1 MLTPEIIEG
10 FRSVAIASVADAI
23 DKVAG
28 RRGYLHHK
36 VKNQI
41 NQKRMVGPAVTTLH
55 APTHEFLPPS
65 KALDL
70 IEDSAPGSVI
80 VIGCAGADD
89 DVAFWG
95 GIMTAGA
102 FAMGHAGALLGAG
115 VRDIQEIQRDY
126 DLPVFAPHV
135 SPGTSLGRT
144 ATIAANIPVTVGGIV
159 IHPGDL
165 VVGDV
170 DGVCIIRPEH
180 AAAVLQMAREIDARE
195 AEQARLI
202 VETKSL
208 KQGLAKY
215 GRI

>member
-1 MLTPEIIEG
+1 MLTPDIIEG
-10 FRSVAIASVADAI
+10 FRGVAIASVADAI
-23 DKVAG
+23 DKATG
-28 RRGYLHHK
+28 RRGYLHHS

-55 APTHEFLPPS
+55 APTQEFLPPLA
-65 KALDL
+65 ALDL
-70 IEDSAPGSVI
+70 IEDGAAGSVI
-80 VIGCAGADD
+80 VIGVHGDND
-89 DVAFWG
+89 LAFWG

-102 FAMGHAGALLGAG
+102 FARGHAGALLAGG
-115 VRDIQEIQRDY
+115 VRDVQEIQRDY

-144 ATIAANIPVTVGGIV
+144 ATIAANIPVMVGGIV

-170 DGVCIIRPEH
+170 DGVCIVRPEH
-180 AAAVLQMAREIDARE
+180 AAAVLATAREIDARE

-202 VETKSL
+202 VEAKSL

>member
-1 MLTPEIIEG
+1 MLTPDIIEG
-10 FRSVAIASVADAI
+10 FRTVAIASIADSI
-23 DKVAG
+23 DKVTG
-28 RRGYLHHK
+28 RRGYLHHA

-55 APTHEFLPPS
+55 APTHEFLPPLA
-65 KALDL
+65 ALDL
-70 IEDSAPGSVI
+70 IEDSSPGSVI
-80 VIGCAGADD
+80 VIGCHGDND
-89 DVAFWG
+89 LAFWG
-95 GIMTAGA
+95 GIMSAGA
-102 FAMGHAGALLGAG
+102 FAKGHAGAVLAGG
-115 VRDIQEIQRDY
+115 VRDVQEIQRDY
-126 DLPVFAPHV
+126 DLPVFAPQV

-144 ATIAANIPVTVGGIV
+144 ATIAKNIPVMVGGIV

-170 DGVCIIRPEH
+170 DGVCIVRPEH

-202 VETKSL
+202 VEAKSL
-208 KQGLAKY
+208 KEGLAKY

>member
-1 MLTPEIIEG
+1 MLTQEIIEG
-10 FRSVAIASVADAI
+10 FRTVAIASIADAI
-23 DKVAG
+23 DKVVG
-28 RRGYLHHK
+28 RRGYLHHAI
-36 VKNQI
+36 KNRI
-41 NQKRMVGPAVTTLH
+41 NEKRMVGPAVTTLH
-55 APTHEFLPPS
+55 AKSSEFLPPTL
-65 KALDL
+65 ALDL

-80 VIGCAGADD
+80 VIGAAGDTD
-89 DVAFWG
+89 LAFWG

-102 FAMGHAGALLGAG
+102 FAKGHAGALLAG
-115 VRDIQEIQRDY
+115 GLRDVQEIQRDY

-144 ATIAANIPVTVGGIV
+144 ATIAKDIPVEVGGILV
-159 IHPGDL
+159 HPGDL

-170 DGVCIIRPEH
+170 DGVCIVPPQH
-180 AAAVLQMAREIDARE
+180 AAAVLAMAREIDARE

-202 VETKSL
+202 VEAKSL

>member
-1 MLTPEIIEG
+1 MLTPDIIEG
-10 FRSVAIASVADAI
+10 FRTVAIASVADAI
-23 DKVAG
+23 DKVTG
-28 RRGYLHHK
+28 RRGYLHHT

-41 NQKRMVGPAVTTLH
+41 NAKRMVGPALTTLH
-55 APTHEFLPPS
+55 TKSTEFLPPAL
-65 KALDL
+65 ALDL
-70 IEDSAPGSVI
+70 IEEGAPGSVI
-80 VIGCAGADD
+80 VIGVMGDND
-89 DVAFWG
+89 LAFWG

-102 FAMGHAGALLGAG
+102 FAKGHAGALLGGG
-115 VRDIQEIQRDY
+115 VRDIEEIRRDY

-144 ATIAANIPVTVGGIV
+144 ATIAKDIPVEVGGIV

-165 VVGDV
+165 VVGDI
-170 DGVCIIRPEH
+170 DGVCIVHPQH
-180 AAAVLQMAREIDARE
+180 AAEVLQMAREIDARE

-202 VETKSL
+202 VEAKSL

>member
-1 MLTPEIIEG
+1 MLTNDIIEG
-10 FRSVAIASVADAI
+10 FRTVAIASVADAI
-23 DKVAG
+23 DKVTG
-28 RRGYLHHK
+28 RRGYLHHSI
-36 VKNQI
+36 KNRI
-41 NQKRMVGPAVTTLH
+41 NAKRMVGPAVTTLH
-55 APTHEFLPPS
+55 AKSDEFLPPTL
-65 KALDL
+65 ALDL

-80 VIGCAGADD
+80 VIGVMGDND
-89 DVAFWG
+89 LAFWG

-102 FAMGHAGALLGAG
+102 FAKRHAGALLGG
-115 VRDIQEIQRDY
+115 GLRDVQEIQRDY

-144 ATIAANIPVTVGGIV
+144 ATIAKDIPVEVGGIV
-159 IHPGDL
+159 VHPGDL

-180 AAAVLQMAREIDARE
+180 AEAVLKMAREIDARE

-202 VETKSL
+202 VEVKSL
-208 KQGLAKY
+208 KEGLAKY

>member
-1 MLTPEIIEG
+1 MLTPDIIEG
-10 FRSVAIASVADAI
+10 FRTVAIASLADAI
-23 DKVAG
+23 DKVSG
-28 RRGYLHHK
+28 RRGYLHHT
-36 VKNQI
+36 VKNRI
-41 NQKRMVGPAVTTLH
+41 NAKRMVGPAVTTLH
-55 APTHEFLPPS
+55 AKSNEFLPPS
-65 KALDL
+65 LALDL

-80 VIGCAGADD
+80 VIGVMGDND
-89 DVAFWG
+89 LAFWG

-102 FAMGHAGALLGAG
+102 FAKGHAGALLGGG

-144 ATIAANIPVTVGGIV
+144 ATIAKDIPVEVGGIL

-180 AAAVLQMAREIDARE
+180 AAEVLGMAREIDARE

-202 VETKSL
+202 VEAKSL

>member
-1 MLTPEIIEG
+1 MLTPEIIDG
-10 FRSVAIASVADAI
+10 FRTVAIASIADSI

-28 RRGYLHHK
+28 RRGYLHHG
-36 VKNQI
+36 VKNRI
-41 NQKRMVGPAVTTLH
+41 NDRRMVGPAVTTLH
-55 APTHEFLPPS
+55 APTHEFLPPLA
-65 KALDL
+65 ALDL
-70 IEDSAPGSVI
+70 IEDSPAGSVI
-80 VIGCAGADD
+80 VIGCHGDND
-89 DVAFWG
+89 LAFWG
-95 GIMTAGA
+95 GIMSAGA
-102 FAMGHAGALLGAG
+102 FAHGHAGALLDGG
-115 VRDIQEIQRDY
+115 VRDVQEIQRDY

-170 DGVCIIRPEH
+170 DGVCIIRPQH
-180 AAAVLQMAREIDARE
+180 AAAVLAMAREIDARE

-202 VETKSL
+202 VEAKSL

>member
-1 MLTPEIIEG
+1 MLTPELIDG
-10 FRSVAIASVADAI
+10 FRTVAIASLADAI
-23 DKVAG
+23 DKVTG
-28 RRGYLHHK
+28 KRGYLHHAI
-36 VKNQI
+36 KNRI

-55 APTHEFLPPS
+55 APTQEFLPPLA
-65 KALDL
+65 ALDL

-80 VIGCAGADD
+80 VIGCHGDND
-89 DVAFWG
+89 LAFWG

-102 FAMGHAGALLGAG
+102 FAKGHAGALLDGG

-144 ATIAANIPVTVGGIV
+144 ATIAANIPVSIGGV
-159 IHPGDL
+159 VVHPGDL

-170 DGVCIIRPEH
+170 DGVCIIRPRY
-180 AAAVLQMAREIDARE
+180 AAEVLKMAQEIDSRE

-202 VETKSL
+202 VEAKSL

>member
-1 MLTPEIIEG
+1 MLTPEIIDG

-28 RRGYLHHK
+28 RRGYLHHA
-36 VKNQI
+36 VKNRI
-41 NQKRMVGPAVTTLH
+41 NEKRMVGPALTALH
-55 APTHEFLPPS
+55 AKTDEFLPPAM
-65 KALDL
+65 ALDL
-70 IEDSAPGSVI
+70 IEEGAPGSVI
-80 VIGCAGADD
+80 VIGVLGDND
-89 DVAFWG
+89 LAFWG

-102 FAMGHAGALLGAG
+102 FARGHAGALLGG
-115 VRDIQEIQRDY
+115 GLRDVQEIRRDY

-144 ATIAANIPVTVGGIV
+144 ATIAKDIPVEVGGILV
-159 IHPGDL
+159 HPGDL

-170 DGVCIIRPEH
+170 DGVCIIRPQH
-180 AAAVLQMAREIDARE
+180 AAEVLRMAQEIDARE

-202 VETKSL
+202 VEAKSL

>member
-1 MLTPEIIEG
+1 MLTSDIIEG
-10 FRSVAIASVADAI
+10 FRTVAIASVADAI
-23 DKVAG
+23 DKVSG
-28 RRGYLHHK
+28 RRGYLHHS

-41 NQKRMVGPAVTTLH
+41 NAKRMVGPAVTTLH
-55 APTHEFLPPS
+55 TKSTEFLPPTL
-65 KALDL
+65 ALDL

-80 VIGCAGADD
+80 VIGVMGDND
-89 DVAFWG
+89 LAFWG

-102 FAMGHAGALLGAG
+102 FAMGHAGALLGGG

-144 ATIAANIPVTVGGIV
+144 ATIAKDIPVEVGGIV
-159 IHPGDL
+159 VHPGDL

-180 AAAVLQMAREIDARE
+180 AAEVLRMAREIDARE

-202 VETKSL
+202 VEAKSL

>member
-1 MLTPEIIEG
+1 MLTPEIIDG
-10 FRSVAIASVADAI
+10 FRKVAIASVADAI
-23 DKVAG
+23 EKVTG
-28 RRGYLHHK
+28 RRGYLHHA
-36 VKNQI
+36 VKNRI
-41 NQKRMVGPAVTTLH
+41 NAKRMVGPAVTTLH
-55 APTHEFLPPS
+55 APSTEFLPPLA
-65 KALDL
+65 ALDL

-80 VIGCAGADD
+80 VIGVHGDND
-89 DVAFWG
+89 LAFWG

-102 FAMGHAGALLGAG
+102 FAKGHAGALLAGG

-144 ATIAANIPVTVGGIV
+144 ATIAKDIPVMVGGIV
-159 IHPGDL
+159 VHPGDL

-170 DGVCIIRPEH
+170 DGVCVIRP
-180 AAAVLQMAREIDARE
+180 ADADAVLKAAQEIDARE

-202 VETKSL
+202 VEAKSL
-208 KQGLAKY
+208 KEGLAKY

>member
-1 MLTPEIIEG
+1 MLTNDIIEG
-10 FRSVAIASVADAI
+10 FRTVAIASVADAI
-23 DKVAG
+23 DKVTG
-28 RRGYLHHK
+28 RRGYLHHAI
-36 VKNQI
+36 KNRI
-41 NQKRMVGPAVTTLH
+41 NGKRMVGPAVTTLH
-55 APTHEFLPPS
+55 AKSNEFLPPTL
-65 KALDL
+65 ALDL

-80 VIGCAGADD
+80 VIGVMGDND
-89 DVAFWG
+89 LAFWG

-102 FAMGHAGALLGAG
+102 FAKRHAGALLGG
-115 VRDIQEIQRDY
+115 GLRDVQEIQRDY

-144 ATIAANIPVTVGGIV
+144 ATIAKDIPVEVGGIV
-159 IHPGDL
+159 VHPGDL

-180 AAAVLQMAREIDARE
+180 AEAVLKMAREIDARE

-202 VETKSL
+202 VEVKSL
-208 KQGLAKY
+208 KEGLAKY

>member
-1 MLTPEIIEG
+1 MLTADIIDG

-23 DKVAG
+23 DKVTG
-28 RRGYLHHK
+28 RRGYLHHS

-41 NQKRMVGPAVTTLH
+41 NRQRMVGPAVTTLH
-55 APTHEFLPPS
+55 AATHEFLPPLA
-65 KALDL
+65 ALDL

-80 VIGCAGADD
+80 VIGCHGDND
-89 DVAFWG
+89 LAFWG

-102 FAMGHAGALLGAG
+102 FAKGHAGAVLAGG
-115 VRDIQEIQRDY
+115 VRDVQEIQRDY

-144 ATIAANIPVTVGGIV
+144 ATIAANIPVMVGNV
-159 IHPGDL
+159 VVHPGDL

-170 DGVCIIRPEH
+170 DGVCIIRPQF
-180 AAAVLQMAREIDARE
+180 AAEVLRLAQEIDARE

-202 VETKSL
+202 VEAKSL

>member
-1 MLTPEIIEG
+1 MLTPEIIDG
-10 FRSVAIASVADAI
+10 FRTVAIASIADSI
-23 DKVAG
+23 DKVTG
-28 RRGYLHHK
+28 RRGYLHHA

-55 APTHEFLPPS
+55 APTHEFLPPLA
-65 KALDL
+65 ALDL

-80 VIGCAGADD
+80 VIGCHGDN

-102 FAMGHAGALLGAG
+102 FAKGHAGAVLAGG
-115 VRDIQEIQRDY
+115 VRDVQEIQRDY

-144 ATIAANIPVTVGGIV
+144 ATIAANIPVMVGGIV

-180 AAAVLQMAREIDARE
+180 AAAVLAMAREIDARE

-202 VETKSL
+202 VEAKSL

>member
-1 MLTPEIIEG
+1 MLTPDIIEG

-23 DKVAG
+23 DKVTG
-28 RRGYLHHK
+28 RRGYLHHS
-36 VKNQI
+36 VKNQV
-41 NQKRMVGPAVTTLH
+41 NQKRMVGPALTTLH
-55 APTHEFLPPS
+55 TRSTEFLPPTL
-65 KALDL
+65 ALDL
-70 IEDSAPGSVI
+70 IEEGAPGSVI
-80 VIGCAGADD
+80 VIGVMGDND
-89 DVAFWG
+89 LAFWG

-102 FAMGHAGALLGAG
+102 FAKGHAGALLGGG
-115 VRDIQEIQRDY
+115 VRDIQEIRRDY

-144 ATIAANIPVTVGGIV
+144 ATIAKDIPVEVGGIV

-170 DGVCIIRPEH
+170 DGVCIVRPQH
-180 AAAVLQMAREIDARE
+180 AAEVLQMAREIDARE

-202 VETKSL
+202 VEAKSL

>member
-1 MLTPEIIEG
+1 MLTPDIIEA
-10 FRSVAIASVADAI
+10 FRHVAIASLADAI

-28 RRGYLHHK
+28 RRGYLHHS

-41 NQKRMVGPAVTTLH
+41 NAKRMVGPAVTTLH
-55 APTHEFLPPS
+55 APTQEFLPPLA
-65 KALDL
+65 ALDL

-80 VIGCAGADD
+80 VIGVHGENDL
-89 DVAFWG
+89 AFWG
-95 GIMTAGA
+95 GIMSAGA
-102 FAMGHAGALLGAG
+102 FAKGHVGALLAGG

-144 ATIAANIPVTVGGIV
+144 ATIAANIPVMVGGIV

-180 AAAVLQMAREIDARE
+180 AAAVLKMAQEIDARE

-202 VETKSL
+202 VDAKSL

>member
-10 FRSVAIASVADAI
+10 FRTVAIASVADAI
-23 DKVAG
+23 DKVTG
-28 RRGYLHHK
+28 RRGYLHHS

-55 APTHEFLPPS
+55 APTEEFLPPLA
-65 KALDL
+65 ALDL
-70 IEDSAPGSVI
+70 IEDSAAGSVI
-80 VIGCAGADD
+80 VIGVHGDND
-89 DVAFWG
+89 LAFWG

-102 FAMGHAGALLGAG
+102 FARGHAGALLAGG
-115 VRDIQEIQRDY
+115 VRDVQEIQRDY

-144 ATIAANIPVTVGGIV
+144 ATIAANIPVMVGGIV

-170 DGVCIIRPEH
+170 DGVCIVRPEH
-180 AAAVLQMAREIDARE
+180 AQAVLAMAREIDARE

-202 VETKSL
+202 VEAKSL

>member
-1 MLTPEIIEG
+1 MLTPDIIEG

-23 DKVAG
+23 DKVSG
-28 RRGYLHHK
+28 RRGYLHHS
-36 VKNQI
+36 VKNRT
-41 NQKRMVGPAVTTLH
+41 NAKRMVGPAVTTLH
-55 APTHEFLPPS
+55 AKSNEFLPPAM
-65 KALDL
+65 ALDL

-80 VIGCAGADD
+80 VIGVMGDND
-89 DVAFWG
+89 LAFWG

-102 FAMGHAGALLGAG
+102 FAKGHAGALLGGG

-144 ATIAANIPVTVGGIV
+144 ATIAKDIPVEVGGILV
-159 IHPGDL
+159 HPGDL

-180 AAAVLQMAREIDARE
+180 AAEVLKMAREIDSRE

-202 VETKSL
+202 VEAKSL